1 MDLTRLRK
9 RIKEIADSPKNVR
22 FDELSN
28 LLDNHIE
35 PLFHD
40 YNHHGNPHHA
50 FTVGGQTFNISE
62 PHQGKVKE
70 VYVKKFLEA
79 MEAVGLYEPEEER

>member
-1 MDLTRLRK
+1 MDLARLRK

-28 LLDNHIE
+28 LLDNHIK
-35 PLFHD
+35 PLFGD

-62 PHQGKVKE
+62 PHRGNVKE
-70 VYVKKFLEA
+70 VYVRKFLEA
-79 MEAVGLYEPEEER
+79 MEVVGLHEPEEER